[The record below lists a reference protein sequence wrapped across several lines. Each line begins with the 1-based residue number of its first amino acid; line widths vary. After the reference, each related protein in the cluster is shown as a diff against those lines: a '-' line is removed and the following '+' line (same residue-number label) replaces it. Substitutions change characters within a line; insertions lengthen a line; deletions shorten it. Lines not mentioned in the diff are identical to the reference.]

1 MDEGKIFTMKYL
13 FHKFLRNWEKGI
25 TLFVNIN
32 IFLDDFLRE
41 TVIFR
46 SSLQSHDLGNMVL
59 TYLHKIGQC
68 FEYGILIYFA
78 ENSLSS
84 LSFLTYCIILLIH
97 KKFSLLHPK
106 EIQWILNFS
115 CAPNNNVTVRWKL
128 FSQIKFEMEHASF
141 RSSKSTTWELM
152 IIIIWFYCYQNA

>member
-68 FEYGILIYFA
+68 FKYGILIYFA

-84 LSFLTYCIILLIH
+84 LSFLIVSFFSFIKNFPFYTQKKYNEFLTFRVRQIIMWQLDGSY
-97 KKFSLLHPK
+97 FPK
-106 EIQWILNFS
+106 
-115 CAPNNNVTVRWKL
+115 
-128 FSQIKFEMEHASF
+128 
-141 RSSKSTTWELM
+141 
-152 IIIIWFYCYQNA
+152 